1 MYKTSQMIKDIVI
14 YNVLEL
20 IETEDPKYQIEAIN
34 KLKELSKFHSIP
46 MNGLSQVGDRMQ
58 RLKEFVLNA
67 DGYIKT
73 IPNLYRSL
81 I

>member
-1 MYKTSQMIKDIVI
+1 MYKTPQMIKDIVI

-46 MNGLSQVGDRMQ
+46 VNSLSQVGDRMQ

>member
-1 MYKTSQMIKDIVI
+1 MIKDIVI

-20 IETEDPKYQIEAIN
+20 IETEDPRYQIEAIN